1 MWKKVHPVSSAGI
14 RTHNLLIISLLL
26 YPIDQGSR
34 PRKGE
39 LAPMSSDYASIYCLK
54 YKTIKLVGTPN

>member
-54 YKTIKLVGTPN
+54 Y